1 VRVEENRF
9 DGDRLMTAAAQRVL
23 VVGGGLAGTG
33 AAIALQREG
42 IDVEIVE
49 REPVWSALGTGI
61 TLMGPA
67 MRALKQLGVLETCM
81 AECAGSSEMCLF
93 NADGDLLHTLE
104 IPGLLGHEWPAVCGM
119 MRPTLHR
126 ILADE
131 ARGKGVS
138 VRLGVTVVSLEQ
150 RPDGVDVELSDG
162 ATESYDLVLGADGM
176 RSQIRKLVF
185 GDEAPE
191 PQPLGQAVWRALVHR
206 PATVTGEFQFYGPGL
221 KTGFT
226 LLGPDRMYEFLVQ
239 PVADQVLP
247 APEERAARMRELLSV
262 FGGAVAEVRD
272 TITEPHQVDVR
283 KLYWLLMPPPWYRG
297 RVLLIGDAAHSTT
310 PQLAMGGAIA
320 LEDGIVLGEL
330 LASEGD
336 LQTALQKFMDRRYER
351 CRMVVMNSVQL
362 SEWEKNAAEHE
373 ADAGRL
379 QSESLASLAAP
390 I

>member
-1 VRVEENRF
+1 
-9 DGDRLMTAAAQRVL
+9 MTTAVQRVL
-23 VVGGGLAGTG
+23 IVGGGLSGVS

-49 REPVWSALGTGI
+49 REPVWGALGTGI

-67 MRALKQLGVLETCM
+67 MRALKQLGVLEQCM
-81 AECAGSSEMCLF
+81 AEGAGGSEMCLF
-93 NADGDLLHTLE
+93 NADGQLLHTLE
-104 IPGLLGHEWPAVCGM
+104 IHGLLGPDWPAVGGM

-131 ARGKGVS
+131 ARAKGVS
-138 VRLGVTVVSLEQ
+138 VQTGTTVTSLDQ
-150 RPDGVDVELSDG
+150 HDDRVDVKLSDG
-162 ATESYDLVLGADGM
+162 STRSYELVLGADGM

-185 GDEAPE
+185 GDDAPD
-191 PQPLGQAVWRALVHR
+191 PQPLGQAVWRALLHR
-206 PATVTGEFQFYGPGL
+206 PAAVTGEFQFYGPGL

-226 LLGPDRMYEFLVQ
+226 PLGSDRMYEFLVQ
-239 PVADQVLP
+239 PFADEVLP
-247 APEERAARMRELLSV
+247 SPEERPARMRELLSV
-262 FGGAVAEVRD
+262 FGGIVAEVKE
-272 TITEPHQVDVR
+272 TITEPEQVDVR

-297 RVLLIGDAAHSTT
+297 RVLLIGDAAHATT

-330 LASEGD
+330 LPSEED
-336 LQTALQKFMDRRYER
+336 LQAALEKFMERRYER
-351 CRMVVMNSVQL
+351 CKMVVRNSVQL

-373 ADAGRL
+373 GDAGRL
-379 QSESLASLAAP
+379 QTESFASLAAP